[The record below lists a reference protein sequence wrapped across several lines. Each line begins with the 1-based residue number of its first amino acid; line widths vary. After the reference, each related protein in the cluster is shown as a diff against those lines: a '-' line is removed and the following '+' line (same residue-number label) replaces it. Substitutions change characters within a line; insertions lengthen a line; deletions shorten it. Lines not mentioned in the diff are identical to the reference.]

1 MEQELRERIKKTL
14 LEAMANVFK
23 MSEEE
28 LGGLMEKDLIKDLG
42 ATSLQYFP
50 VIAALEDELDI
61 ELQYQDFR
69 RNGKT
74 IASVIDYVESVYC
87 ETYDD

>member
-1 MEQELRERIKKTL
+1 MELREQITKAVL
-14 LEAMANVFK
+14 SSMATAFET
-23 MSEEE
+23 SEEE
-28 LGGLMEKDLIKDLG
+28 LSKQMDKDLIKELN
-42 ATSLQYFP
+42 ATSRHYFP

-74 IASVIDYVESVYC
+74 ITMAIDYVEAVYR
-87 ETYDD
+87 EIYD